1 MVPFCE
7 DKLFLK
13 HYLCHLYRLISAY
26 CLEFWAFYEEL
37 TPLAV
42 MVQTFCSAMALW
54 NSLFFMFHQFAT
66 YNAAKSPKANVAATT
81 QGFYLF
87 CTCPS
92 ESVAYFDG
100 AT

>member
-7 DKLFLK
+7 DKLLLK

-26 CLEFWAFYEEL
+26 CSKFWAFYEEL
-37 TPLAV
+37 TPSAV
-42 MVQTFCSAMALW
+42 MVQTFYSAMALR
-54 NSLFFMFHQFAT
+54 NSLFFMFHQFST
-66 YNAAKSPKANVAATT
+66 YNAAKSPKANGAATT